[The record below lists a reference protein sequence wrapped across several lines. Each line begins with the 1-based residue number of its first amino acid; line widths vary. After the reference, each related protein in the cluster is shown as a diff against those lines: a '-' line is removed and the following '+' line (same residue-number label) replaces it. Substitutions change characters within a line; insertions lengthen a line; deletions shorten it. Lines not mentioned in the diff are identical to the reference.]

1 MSGPPDLAVRPYRA
15 DDLALLHR
23 LMHETI
29 HTVSLRD
36 YTPAQVAAWAP
47 DPESPAGVA
56 QRARLSASL
65 EASIA
70 CVADWAGELV
80 GFGNVTSAGFMD
92 YLYVHREHQGRGVAS
107 RLLTCLEAAA
117 REAGARQMDTHA
129 SLTLR
134 PPLERRGYQ
143 VLERR
148 RVVVVGVAMENFWM
162 AKGLSPGT

>member
-29 HTVSLRD
+29 HTVSLHD

-47 DPESPAGVA
+47 DPQSPPGAA
-56 QRARLSASL
+56 QRARLAASL
-65 EASIA
+65 DASIA
-70 CVADWAGELV
+70 CVADWAGKPV
-80 GFGNVTSAGFMD
+80 GFGNVTPAGFMD
-92 YLYVHREHQGRGVAS
+92 YLYVHREYQGRGVAS

-117 REAGARQMDTHA
+117 RGAGARRMDTYA

-134 PPLERRGYQ
+134 PLLERRGYQ

-148 RVVVVGVAMENFWM
+148 RVMVAGVAMENFWM
-162 AKGLSPGT
+162 VKGLSPGT